1 MSVEPA
7 LLREVFFSLLEENRI
22 MTLATLGEDGPWAAP
37 VIYAW
42 ESHSSTVS
50 LYFMS
55 RLSTRHVQNLLKA
68 PRVAAA
74 IHPNETR
81 PLRGLQV
88 DGTVELLRGKEAL
101 RVIRFYLRRIPS
113 ARQRFPI
120 RAVVQEKIDIRFFR
134 FLLERVFVLSEEH
147 FGWGNR
153 YLLELPTGT
162 VSQATGWESQ

>member
-1 MSVEPA
+1 
-7 LLREVFFSLLEENRI
+7 
-22 MTLATLGEDGPWAAP
+22 MTLATTGEEGPWAAP

-42 ESHSSTVS
+42 ESHSAQVS

-55 RLSTRHVQNLLKA
+55 RLSTRHVKNLLEA

-88 DGTVELLRGKEAL
+88 EGRVELLRGKEAL
-101 RVIRFYLRRIPS
+101 RVIRIYLQRFPL
-113 ARQRFPI
+113 AKTRFPI
-120 RAVVQEKIDIRFFR
+120 RAVLREKIDIRFFR
-134 FLLERVFVLSEEH
+134 YLLERVFILSEEH

-162 VSQATGWESQ
+162 VSQTTGWELQ

>member
-1 MSVEPA
+1 
-7 LLREVFFSLLEENRI
+7 

-42 ESHSSTVS
+42 ETLSSEVS

-55 RLSTRHVQNLLKA
+55 RLSTRHVKHLLHA

-81 PLRGLQV
+81 PLRGLQIE
-88 DGTVELLRGKEAL
+88 GRVELLQGREAL
-101 RVIRFYLRRIPS
+101 RIIRLYLRRFPL
-113 ARQRFPI
+113 ARKRFPI
-120 RAVVQEKIDIRFFR
+120 RAVLQEQIDIRFFR
-134 FLLERVFVLSEEH
+134 FLLERVFILSEEH

-153 YLLELPTGT
+153 YLLELPTGA
-162 VSQATGWESQ
+162 VSQATGWELQ

>member
-1 MSVEPA
+1 
-7 LLREVFFSLLEENRI
+7 
-22 MTLATLGEDGPWAAP
+22 MTLATSGEEGPWAAP

-42 ESHSSTVS
+42 ENHSAAVS

-55 RLSTRHVQNLLKA
+55 RLSTRHVKNLLDA

-88 DGTVELLRGKEAL
+88 EGTVELLRGKEAL
-101 RVIRFYLRRIPS
+101 RVIRLYLRRFPL
-113 ARQRFPI
+113 ARTRFPI
-120 RAVVQEKIDIRFFR
+120 RAVLREKIDIRFFR
-134 FLLERVFVLSEEH
+134 FVLDRVFILSEIH

-153 YLLELPTGT
+153 YLLELPTGM
-162 VSQATGWESQ
+162 VSQAEGWELQ

>member
-1 MSVEPA
+1 MSQDPA
-7 LLREVFFSLLEENRI
+7 LLREVFFSILEENRI
-22 MTLATLGEDGPWAAP
+22 MTLATFGEEGPWAAP

-42 ESHSSTVS
+42 ETHSAAVP

-55 RLSTRHVQNLLKA
+55 RLSTRHVKDLRDA

-88 DGTVELLRGKEAL
+88 EGRVELLRGKEAL
-101 RVIRFYLRRIPS
+101 RAMRIYLRRFPL
-113 ARQRFPI
+113 ARTRFPI
-120 RAVVQEKIDIRFFR
+120 RAVLQEKIDIRFFR
-134 FLLERVFVLSEEH
+134 FLLERVFVLSEAH

-153 YLLELPTGT
+153 YLLELATGT
-162 VSQATGWESQ
+162 VSRAQGWELQ

>member
-1 MSVEPA
+1 
-7 LLREVFFSLLEENRI
+7 
-22 MTLATLGEDGPWAAP
+22 MTLATLGEDGPWATP

-42 ESHSSTVS
+42 ESQSSAVS

-81 PLRGLQV
+81 PLRGLQIE
-88 DGTVELLRGKEAL
+88 GRVELLLGREAL
-101 RVIRFYLRRIPS
+101 RVIRLYLRRFPL
-113 ARQRFPI
+113 ARKRFPI
-120 RAVVQEKIDIRFFR
+120 RAVLQEKIDIRFFR
-134 FLLERVFVLSEEH
+134 FLLERVFILSEEH

-162 VSQATGWESQ
+162 VSQTTGWEFQ

>member
-1 MSVEPA
+1 
-7 LLREVFFSLLEENRI
+7 

-42 ESHSSTVS
+42 ETHSSEVF

-113 ARQRFPI
+113 ARTRFPI
-120 RAVVQEKIDIRFFR
+120 RAVVQEKSDIRFFR
-134 FLLERVFVLSEEH
+134 FLLERVFILSEEH

-162 VSQATGWESQ
+162 VSQTTGWESQ